1 MAFALRPVLRT
12 ATAALCG
19 LSLSCQAADSDVL
32 RRDLSEGS
40 NPDTAAPRTPAS
52 SDSDDRAAV
61 VFLGTSLTAG
71 FGLADPT
78 QAYPALLQ
86 DRIDEQGL
94 SFRAVNAGVSGDTS
108 AGGLRRLAWLLQEPL
123 SVLVLELGA
132 NDGLRG
138 LSVDELRAN
147 LRAAIEETRTR
158 YPDAA
163 VVVVGME
170 APPNLG
176 SRYAD
181 AFRGVFPDVA
191 DAFDAALVPFLL
203 EGVAGVPEMNQDDRI
218 HPNPAGHRRV
228 ADNVWQI
235 LEPVL
240 RRQAEEAESGA

>member
-1 MAFALRPVLRT
+1 M
-12 ATAALCG
+12 
-19 LSLSCQAADSDVL
+19 L
-32 RRDLSEGS
+32 RRDLPEGS
-40 NPDTAAPRTPAS
+40 NADTPSPGGPATP
-52 SDSDDRAAV
+52 DSDDRAAV

-71 FGLADPT
+71 FGLADPA

-86 DRIDEQGL
+86 HRIDAQGL
-94 SFRAVNAGVSGDTS
+94 PFRSINAGVSGDTS

-158 YPDAA
+158 YPDAD

-176 SRYAD
+176 TRYAD
-181 AFRGVFPDVA
+181 AFRAVFPDVA
-191 DAFDAALVPFLL
+191 QAFDAALVPFLL

-218 HPNPAGHRRV
+218 HPNPAGHERV
-228 ADNVWQI
+228 ADNVWQV

-240 RRQAEEAESGA
+240 RRRAEDTESGP